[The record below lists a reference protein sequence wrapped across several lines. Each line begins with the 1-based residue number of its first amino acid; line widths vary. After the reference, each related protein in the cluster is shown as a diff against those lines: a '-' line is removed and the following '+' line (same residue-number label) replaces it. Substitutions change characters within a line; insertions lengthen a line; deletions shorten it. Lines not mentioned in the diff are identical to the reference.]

1 MESAEQTLL
10 SIIKCALFQC
20 GTVAFSEEM
29 DFEALYN
36 ESKVQCVH
44 PLVYDYLGKN
54 GAKIKPA
61 ELNAKWW
68 QEVGRNLLR
77 NKQLCTAQKEAI
89 ALLEQAG
96 IPCVI
101 LKGTSAAAVYPDPA
115 LRVLGDIDL
124 LVKPEQQQAAVAC
137 LQKFG
142 YSEAWNEEHHCHL
155 TISKNG
161 ISVEVHWEPNGLF
174 MCTDGEVCQKIRDFL
189 SDAVACRQWAGEE
202 PVLSDGHQ
210 AVVLLLHKLE
220 HFVGGGLGL
229 RQLCDWAMFVDKR
242 MDETLWSELSPK
254 LEGFGLKVFAQVIT
268 RVCVDY
274 LGLPEEKAPWAMDAD
289 KNLAAMVM
297 EDIIRA
303 GNFGRKESAK
313 NYGGALFTSLQAD
326 SAGESFFRAL
336 KSACQRNWEPCKE
349 YPILTPLALPKV
361 LIRHIRLRST
371 GRRAAFRPGK
381 IIKEAK
387 ARRELVDSL
396 KPFSEE

>member
-1 MESAEQTLL
+1 MKQTEQNLL
-10 SIIKCALFQC
+10 MLIKCALFQS
-20 GTVAFSEEM
+20 TPMAEIKHM
-29 DFEALYN
+29 DFEKLHGEA
-36 ESKVQCVH
+36 KVQMIY
-44 PLVYDYLGKN
+44 PIVYDYLGKV
-54 GAKIKPA
+54 GVKVVPE
-61 ELNAKWW
+61 ELNSLWL
-68 QEVGRNLLR
+68 QEVGRCLYR
-77 NKQLCTAQKEAI
+77 NKQLDAAQKEAI
-89 ALLEQAG
+89 ALLEQSG

-101 LKGTSAAAVYPDPA
+101 LKGTSAAAVYPNPA

-124 LVKPEQQQAAVAC
+124 LVKPKQQQAAVAC
-137 LQKFG
+137 LQESG
-142 YSEAWNEEHHCHL
+142 YSEVLDEEHHCHL

-174 MCTDGEVCQKIRDFL
+174 MCADGEVRQNIRDFL
-189 SDAVACRQWAGEE
+189 SNAVACRQWVGDE

-242 MDETLWSELSPK
+242 MDEALWLKLSPK
-254 LEGFGLKVFAQVIT
+254 LDSFGLKVFAQVIT

-289 KNLAAMVM
+289 KDLAAMVM

-313 NYGGALFTSLQAD
+313 NYGGALFMSLQAD
-326 SAGESFFRAL
+326 SAGESFFQAI
-336 KSACQRNWEPCKE
+336 KDACQRNWEPCKE
-349 YPILTPLALPKV
+349 YPILMPLALPKV
-361 LIRHIRLRST
+361 VIRHIRLRST
-371 GRRAAFRPGK
+371 GRRAAFRPAK
-381 IIKEAK
+381 TLKEAK

-396 KPFSEE
+396 KPFSEK